1 MEATITVEH
10 GFYGCDTGCCGHRL
24 TLEGAAGSGHAWV
37 FEHATGDVQAWA
49 EERAREEFPT
59 AMANGAVVVF
69 VDVATYE
76 TCNF

>member
-24 TLEGAAGSGHAWV
+24 TLEGAPGAGEAWV
-37 FEHATGDVQAWA
+37 FDHPFGADVKAWA

-59 AMANGAVVVF
+59 AMANGAVVVC
-69 VDVATYE
+69 DDARD
-76 TCNF
+76 C